1 MIVHSGLRSGLLVVV
16 KVTLFRRKRIHK
28 IFGQDKISNQNKI
41 FLCGNFRVIIT
52 CAAAQNKIFLCGNFR
67 VIITCAAAAPFGYE
81 TDGNF
86 TRHLY
91 EEIGNGKYGAE
102 RTAKYRAEVLEFQV
116 EAVKNRSSG
125 SGCNTVPSGII
136 LIVILG
142 GLLFGHR
149 DIIHP
154 LRL

>member
-28 IFGQDKISNQNKI
+28 IFGQDKISN
-41 FLCGNFRVIIT
+41 
-52 CAAAQNKIFLCGNFR
+52 QNKIFLCGNFR